1 MCRCISAC
9 VCVYMYV
16 HVCMYACMYV
26 SAYIYM
32 ERARERELCVDNYA
46 WGRVILLPESEVPT
60 GTSLNDVLAR
70 QLVPGEVR
78 V

>member
-1 MCRCISAC
+1 
-9 VCVYMYV
+9 
-16 HVCMYACMYV
+16 MYACMYV
-26 SAYIYM
+26 SAYIYIYM
-32 ERARERELCVDNYA
+32 ERARERERELCVDNYA